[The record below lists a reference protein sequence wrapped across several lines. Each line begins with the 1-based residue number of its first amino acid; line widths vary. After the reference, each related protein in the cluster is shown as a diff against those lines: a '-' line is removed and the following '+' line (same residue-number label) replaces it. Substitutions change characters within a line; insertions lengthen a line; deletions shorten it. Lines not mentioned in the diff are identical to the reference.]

1 MITIQPVILAGG
13 VGTRLWPLSR
23 ESYPKQFLTLNGEY
37 TLLQQTWLRVADIAD
52 KAPIIVAN
60 DEYRFIVAEQMRS
73 IGVEPS
79 AILLEPVGRN
89 TAPAIAVAALFAL
102 SLDEDP
108 LLLVMPS
115 DHVIEDEAQF
125 LASIQT
131 ASTVAAQGKI
141 VTFGMVPDRPETGYG
156 YIQATAGEGIRD
168 IATFVEKPELAL
180 AQQYLDDGGYLW
192 NSGMFLLPASL
203 YLEELELYHPEI
215 LAFCQQSLGAAKKD
229 LDFIRLDKEAFSAS
243 PSLSIDYAVMEKTSK
258 AAVMDVSIGWS
269 DIGSYEA
276 LWQALPQDENGNVN
290 SGDVVSKN
298 CSNTLVLAP
307 SRLVVTVGLNDIVV
321 IDTDD
326 ALLVAHRD
334 ESQQIKKLV
343 DELKT
348 HHYAEAT
355 EHQLV
360 YRPWGTYHVIEQ
372 GEGFKVKKIT
382 VKPRHSLSMQ
392 KHQHRAEHWVVVS
405 GRANVSLDDQ
415 VIQLEANQ
423 SAYISPG
430 VKHRL
435 ENPSDSVLEIIEIQ
449 TGEYLGEDDIVRFED
464 EYGRLDETDSY

>member
-52 KAPIIVAN
+52 KAPIVVAN

-192 NSGMFLLPASL
+192 NSGMFLLRASA
-203 YLEELELYHPEI
+203 YITELARYHPEI
-215 LAFCQQSLGAAKKD
+215 LVACQQSLKRAKKD
-229 LDFIRLDKEAFSAS
+229 LDFIRLDKESFASS
-243 PSLSIDYAVMEKTSK
+243 PSVSIDYAIMEKTSK

-276 LWQALPQDENGNVN
+276 LWQALPQNEQGNAT
-290 SGDVVSKN
+290 SGDVVSED
-298 CSNTLVLAP
+298 CHDTLVISP
-307 SRLVVTVGLNDIVV
+307 SRLTVTAGLKDIVIV
-321 IDTDD
+321 NTDCNPQPRQPSPP
-326 ALLVAHRD
+326 LV
-334 ESQQIKKLV
+334 L
-343 DELKT
+343 
-348 HHYAEAT
+348 
-355 EHQLV
+355 
-360 YRPWGTYHVIEQ
+360 
-372 GEGFKVKKIT
+372 
-382 VKPRHSLSMQ
+382 
-392 KHQHRAEHWVVVS
+392 
-405 GRANVSLDDQ
+405 
-415 VIQLEANQ
+415 
-423 SAYISPG
+423 
-430 VKHRL
+430 
-435 ENPSDSVLEIIEIQ
+435 
-449 TGEYLGEDDIVRFED
+449 
-464 EYGRLDETDSY
+464 